1 MRHMKPI
8 IDILEDTLDVLEYIS
23 CITED
28 YKKKK
33 KKLEKMIRLY
43 KEDPEKFMK
52 KYIDSEETEDME
64 L

>member
-1 MRHMKPI
+1 MKPI